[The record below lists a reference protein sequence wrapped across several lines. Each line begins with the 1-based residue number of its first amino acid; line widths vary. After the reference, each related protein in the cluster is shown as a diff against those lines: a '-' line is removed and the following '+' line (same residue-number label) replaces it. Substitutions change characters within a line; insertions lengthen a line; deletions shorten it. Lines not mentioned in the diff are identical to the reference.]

1 MTAPFNELHSLILY
15 IVFGY
20 TILLPLTLL
29 TLKLLGTSSSLQ
41 RLRIYLIAF
50 LAPIAAFAL
59 YHTVLMKRCEENL
72 PPLWGE
78 SAFHF
83 LCAISEGMLRV
94 FIPLLGILAAVAL
107 FKAAGAALLVK
118 RLKGNVSSVNQA
130 DSDRLKTMIAEISD
144 SAGITPPQLIFSNR
158 DGFAAFT
165 AGFIKPVI
173 VINSKMVSLLN
184 SREMEALISHELI
197 HIRSRDTLKSWL
209 LYLIRDIAILN
220 PLSALLLKEYLVEK
234 EVLCDGKAIE
244 LTGQN
249 PKEYASLLLKVWKTI
264 LDNRPPAFAAASNF
278 TGAGSMERRINAL
291 LQTESSNTKLSAF
304 ISTLAGFALFTVTLL
319 LLGYVC

>member
-1 MTAPFNELHSLILY
+1 MTASFNELHSLILY

-20 TILLPLTLL
+20 TLLLPLTLL
-29 TLKLLGTSSSLQ
+29 TLKLLGPLSSLQ

-50 LAPIAAFAL
+50 LAPIAAFVL
-59 YHTVLMKRCEENL
+59 YHTVLVKRCEENL
-72 PPLWGE
+72 PPFWAE
-78 SAFHF
+78 NAFHF
-83 LCAISEGMLRV
+83 LCAVSEGMLRV
-94 FIPLLGILAAVAL
+94 FIPLLGILATVAL
-107 FKAAGAALLVK
+107 FKAAAAALLVK
-118 RLKGNVSSVNQA
+118 RLKVNGSSVDQA
-130 DSDRLKTMIAEISD
+130 DSNRLKTMIAEKSD

-173 VINSKMVSLLN
+173 VINSKIVSLLN
-184 SREMEALISHELI
+184 NREIEALISHELI

-209 LYLIRDIAILN
+209 LYLIRDIALLN

-234 EVLCDGKAIE
+234 EVLCDQKAIE

-264 LDNRPPAFAAASNF
+264 LDNRPPAFAAVSSF
-278 TGAGSMERRINAL
+278 TGAGGMERRINAL
-291 LQTESSNTKLSAF
+291 LHTESSNTKLSAF